1 MSEEHNNSERRTLH
15 WPTIFLGIVIAA
27 VFLIAIFSYQLKST
41 EYAVISTL
49 GNVKLAEKAGLHFRL
64 PYPIQ
69 EIFYYDN
76 RDRCFEGS
84 VGRIE
89 ETYTADEQNIIVG
102 IYVKYKIINPITLFK
117 SNKNISEAEE
127 ALNSLMRNDKN
138 RIVGKYTFSQFINT
152 DAKKMKIGDIEEDI
166 KILLEDTAL
175 NQYGLK
181 ILSVGITTL
190 GLPQSVS
197 TEVVD
202 RMKAERKAAAQVFLS
217 EGNMIAKKIM
227 SQANAD
233 KQRILNDARAK
244 AKTIKAEGDA
254 KAAAYYA
261 VFREEPKLA
270 MFLKKLESLKKISK
284 SRTVLV
290 LDTDTAPF
298 DLLKPNAEKLETN
311 ETNK

>member
-1 MSEEHNNSERRTLH
+1 MSEEHNHSEKRTLH
-15 WPTIFLGIVIAA
+15 WPTIFLGVVIAA
-27 VFLIAIFSYQLKST
+27 VFLVAIFSYQLKST
-41 EYAVISTL
+41 ECAVISTL
-49 GNVKLAEKAGLHFRL
+49 GNVKLAKKAGLHFRL

-102 IYVKYKIINPITLFK
+102 IYVKYKIIDPITLFK
-117 SNKNISEAEE
+117 SNKTIFEAEE

-152 DAKKMKIGDIEEDI
+152 DSDKMKIKDIESDI
-166 KILLEDTAL
+166 KVLLEDTAL
-175 NQYGLK
+175 NQYGLE

-190 GLPQSVS
+190 GLPAAV
-197 TEVVD
+197 TTDVIE
-202 RMKAERKAAAQVFLS
+202 RMKAEREAAAQIFLS
-217 EGNMIAKKIM
+217 EGKKVAKKIKY
-227 SQANAD
+227 QANAD

-244 AKTIKAEGDA
+244 AKMIKAEGDA

-261 VFREEPKLA
+261 VFREEPELA
-270 MFLKKLESLKKISK
+270 MFLKKLESLKTISK

-298 DLLKPNAEKLETN
+298 NLLKPNAEKLQKSKV
-311 ETNK
+311 NK